1 MTLARRNF
9 LGAAISMT
17 MATAV
22 PTAQAQPGYPS
33 RPIKMVVPNPAGGG
47 TDIMGRLAA
56 EAIHAQF
63 GQPVIVDNRAGSSG
77 MIAADAVLQLPADG
91 YTLFAVYS
99 GVMTV
104 NPAIYKD
111 KLRYSPLKDFVPVA
125 PIAEV
130 PNVLVVN
137 ASLPVNSVA
146 DLIELAKSKPGKLN
160 YASSGNGVSN
170 HLAME
175 LFKQMAG
182 VQITHIP
189 YRGGAPAMVDLIGGQ
204 VDVMFNNMAE
214 MTGQLKNPRLR
225 ILAVATDKRVPTLPD
240 VPTVAESG
248 LKGYEMKLWYGV
260 VAKAETPPDIV
271 EKLNAAIRIQF
282 EKPEMRNRLAKLA
295 SLPMP
300 MSSAE
305 FRGMIAQEQS
315 KWAKVVSEA
324 NIKVE

>member
-1 MTLARRNF
+1 MMLSRRNL
-9 LGAAISMT
+9 LGAAIST
-17 MATAV
+17 AAATAV
-22 PTAQAQPGYPS
+22 PTAWAQPDYPNK
-33 RPIKMVVPNPAGGG
+33 PIKMVVPNPAGGG

-77 MIAADAVLQLPADG
+77 MIAAGTVLQLPADG

-104 NPAIYKD
+104 NPAMYKD
-111 KLRYSPLKDFVPVA
+111 RLRYDPLKDFVPVA

-137 ASLPVNSVA
+137 ASLPVHSVA

-175 LFKQMAG
+175 LFKQVAG

-214 MTGQLKNPRLR
+214 MTGHLKNPRLR

-240 VPTVAESG
+240 VPTIAESG
-248 LKGYEMKLWYGV
+248 LKGYEMKLWYGI
-260 VAKAETPPDIV
+260 VAKAETPPDVV

-282 EKPEMRNRLAKLA
+282 EKPEMLNHLTKLA

-305 FRGMIAQEQS
+305 FRSMIAQEQS

-324 NIKVE
+324 DIKVE